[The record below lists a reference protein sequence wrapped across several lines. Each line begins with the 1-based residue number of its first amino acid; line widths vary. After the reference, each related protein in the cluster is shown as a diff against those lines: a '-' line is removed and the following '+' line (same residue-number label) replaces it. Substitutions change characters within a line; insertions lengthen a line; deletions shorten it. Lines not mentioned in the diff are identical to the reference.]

1 VSEDDDEPQPKTS
14 CTFLI
19 VCGGLAL
26 LILIGA
32 AIYIGLDLRSANQV
46 TAERAAADNAAPSS
60 VPAGCGRHGCAPG
73 RTLPVTFD
81 TWLSAAGLEIV
92 SSGDGQRTGTNVLSL
107 GFPGGGTLTAHVSHD
122 RSVLNEVDCV
132 LTANTGAPGTFES
145 TGLAMLRDCAAAT
158 LSAGA
163 DYTARAQT
171 WVSQFRAKPETGNW
185 TCGAVAMQAVSD
197 PDHLEIDVFPAPD
210 PNAACGSF

>member
-1 VSEDDDEPQPKTS
+1 MSEDEPPPKQS
-14 CTFLI
+14 YTFLI

-46 TAERAAADNAAPSS
+46 TAEREAADQATASS
-60 VPAGCGRHGCAPG
+60 VAPGCGRHGCAPG
-73 RTLPVTFD
+73 RSLPVMFD
-81 TWLSAAGLEIV
+81 IWLSAAGLEIV
-92 SSGDGQRTGTNVLSL
+92 STGDGQRTGTNVLSL
-107 GFPGGGTLTAHVSHD
+107 GFPGGGALTAHVSHD
-122 RSVLNEVDCV
+122 KSVLNEVDCV
-132 LTANTGAPGTFES
+132 LTANTGSPGTFDS
-145 TGLAMLRDCAAAT
+145 TGMTMLQDCAAAT

-163 DYTARAQT
+163 DSTPRSQT
-171 WVSQFRAKPETGNW
+171 WIGQIVAKPETGRW
-185 TCGAVAMQAVSD
+185 TCGAVAMQATSD